1 MRSSLVTYL
10 VIVVAALVPGKLS
23 AQRLFVGG
31 GGGLSRIDQES
42 QLTKAATRPSAAI
55 RAGFGAGRV
64 KLVVDWQRHGLG
76 DEQPLSTDYQGG
88 ITTRTPTVLRTDF
101 LLVGAQVHLT
111 RGLYVRPSVGVN
123 RNAFPVYFVQN
134 GIDAQTAS
142 ISHEGGIAAALSI
155 GYHLRV
161 TGRFAFAI
169 EASTLRSSGEDS
181 SGDRAVV
188 GLQVIP
194 LLEF

>member
-1 MRSSLVTYL
+1 MLTYL
-10 VIVVAALVPGKLS
+10 VILIAALVPGMLS
-23 AQRLFVGG
+23 AQSLFVGA

-42 QLTKAATRPSAAI
+42 QLTREATRPSAVI
-55 RAGFGAGRV
+55 RAGFGSGRV

-101 LLVGAQVHLT
+101 LLVGAQVQLT
-111 RGLYVRPSVGVN
+111 RGLYVRPSVGLN
-123 RNAFPVYFVQN
+123 RNAFAVYLVPN
-134 GIDAQTAS
+134 GIDAQTGS

-161 TGRFAFAI
+161 TGRFGFAI

-181 SGDRAVV
+181 SGDRAVL
-188 GLQVIP
+188 GLQVMP